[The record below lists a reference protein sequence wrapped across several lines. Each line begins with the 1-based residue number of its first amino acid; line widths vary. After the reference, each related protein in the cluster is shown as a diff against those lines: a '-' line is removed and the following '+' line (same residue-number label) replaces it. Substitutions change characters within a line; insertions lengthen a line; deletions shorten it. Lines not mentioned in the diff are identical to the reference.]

1 MTTEQAIN
9 EIVSS
14 GYGQAQCHKE
24 TMCMA
29 VDALRA
35 QQERE
40 NRNPQWISVKDGLP
54 ENEEDDVL
62 IYCRETEHYGLHKEK
77 RKVYHAIYKGA
88 YDGDRWYTSW
98 CYGCKYIED
107 VNVEWPDEEISVT
120 HWMPL
125 PEPPAEAALKEQE
138 AQHDN

>member
-14 GYGQAQCHKE
+14 GYGQVQCHEE
-24 TMCMA
+24 TMRMA

-40 NRNPQWISVKDGLP
+40 NQKPQWISVKNRLPDKNQYVLGYFTEMDGTSMAMRIIP
-54 ENEEDDVL
+54 GQNVNERGA
-62 IYCRETEHYGLHKEK
+62 IGGYG
-77 RKVYHAIYKGA
+77 A
-88 YDGDRWYTSW
+88 
-98 CYGCKYIED
+98 
-107 VNVEWPDEEISVT
+107 T

-125 PEPPAEAALKEQE
+125 PEPPKE
-138 AQHDN
+138 AQK

>member
-14 GYGQAQCHKE
+14 GYGQVQCHEE
-24 TMCMA
+24 TMRMA

-40 NRNPQWISVKDGLP
+40 NQKPQWISVKDRLP
-54 ENEEDDVL
+54 EDACFYLV
-62 IYCRETEHYGLHKEK
+62 
-77 RKVYHAIYKGA
+77 VYHDWSNGEYLPK
-88 YDGDRWYTSW
+88 YDDYRVRVMRFLNNGSWRLPVCLDRKCEEY
-98 CYGCKYIED
+98 
-107 VNVEWPDEEISVT
+107 VNREIT

-125 PEPPAEAALKEQE
+125 PEPPKEA
-138 AQHDN
+138 HDE

>member
-24 TMCMA
+24 TMRMA

-35 QQERE
+35 KQERE
-40 NRNPQWISVKDGLP
+40 NQKPQWISVKDGLP

-62 IYCRETEHYGLHKEK
+62 IYCREIEHYGLHKEK
-77 RKVYHAIYKGA
+77 RKAYHAIYKGA
-88 YDGDRWYTSW
+88 YDGDRWYTNW

-125 PEPPAEAALKEQE
+125 PEPPKE
-138 AQHDN
+138 AQE

>member
-14 GYGQAQCHKE
+14 GYGQVQCHEE
-24 TMCMA
+24 TMRMA

-40 NRNPQWISVKDGLP
+40 NQKPQWISVKDRLP
-54 ENEEDDVL
+54 KEDGFYNVYMNGDIWGKPEEWAVTS
-62 IYCRETEHYGLHKEK
+62 CGF
-77 RKVYHAIYKGA
+77 
-88 YDGDRWYTSW
+88 YDGKWD
-98 CYGCKYIED
+98 ED
-107 VNVEWPDEEISVT
+107 AATIS

-125 PEPPAEAALKEQE
+125 PEPPKEEQK
-138 AQHDN
+138 

>member
-1 MTTEQAIN
+1 MTIEQAIN

-14 GYGQAQCHKE
+14 GYGQVQCHEE
-24 TMCMA
+24 TMRMA

-40 NRNPQWISVKDGLP
+40 NQKPQWISVKDGLP

-62 IYCRETEHYGLHKEK
+62 IYCREIEHYGKHKEK
-77 RKVYHAIYKGA
+77 CREYHNIYKGA
-88 YDGDRWYTSW
+88 YDGDRWYTNW

-107 VNVEWPDEEISVT
+107 VNVEYPDEEIIVT

-125 PEPPAEAALKEQE
+125 PAPPAEAALKEREVQK
-138 AQHDN
+138 